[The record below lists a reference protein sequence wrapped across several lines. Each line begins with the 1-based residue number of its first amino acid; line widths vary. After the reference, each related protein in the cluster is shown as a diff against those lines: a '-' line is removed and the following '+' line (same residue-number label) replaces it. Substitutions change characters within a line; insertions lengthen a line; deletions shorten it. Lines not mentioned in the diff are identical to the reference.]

1 MNDKNSL
8 TVGVL
13 MGGMSS
19 ERPISIKSGNAV
31 ATALRNRGYRV
42 VEIDVDPNTPAK
54 LREHGIDV
62 AWLALHGAF
71 GEDGCVQ
78 GMLEVMRIP
87 YTGSSVRAS
96 AVAMDKIAT
105 KRLLRGTKI
114 NLPNDTV
121 WQKGEAPPVD
131 MRFPVVAKT
140 PNGGSTI
147 GIHLCETQDAL
158 NEALLDCGT
167 VESSVLIEQFVRGRE
182 ITVALLEGRALPV
195 VEIRPHEGFFDFSA
209 KYTQGQTEYLV
220 PAPIDP
226 VVAATAQEHAEI
238 AFRTTGLSGVA
249 RADFIVDEE
258 GTPWFLEINTIPGM
272 TETSLTPM
280 AAGAT
285 GIGFEDIVEISLKSA
300 QLHNKVSE
308 NTGNNLGLSGADTQ
322 PLVGNGN

>member
-1 MNDKNSL
+1 MNNKKSL

-19 ERPISIKSGNAV
+19 ERPISIKSGKAV
-31 ATALRNRGYRV
+31 AAALRSRGYQV
-42 VEIDVDPNTPAK
+42 VEIDVDPNTPAR
-54 LREHGIDV
+54 LREHQVDI

-78 GMLEVMRIP
+78 GMLEIMRIP

-114 NLPNDTV
+114 NLPEDTV
-121 WQKGEAPPVD
+121 WQHGDPPPTGLT
-131 MRFPVVAKT
+131 FPVVAKT

-147 GIHLCETQDAL
+147 GIHLCKTPEDLHNAL
-158 NEALLDCGT
+158 TDCGQF
-167 VESSVLIEQFVRGRE
+167 ESAVLIEQFISGRE
-182 ITVALLEGRALPV
+182 ITVALLDGRAMPV
-195 VEIRPHEGFFDFSA
+195 VEIRPTEGFFDFNA

-226 VVAATAQEHAEI
+226 VIAATAQEHAEI

-249 RADFIVDEE
+249 RADFIVDDQ

-285 GIGFEDIVEISLKSA
+285 GISFGDIVEISLKGA
-300 QLHNKVSE
+300 QLHNQLPEKTIPNGQDSDSK
-308 NTGNNLGLSGADTQ
+308 NPA
-322 PLVGNGN
+322 LVGN

>member
-1 MNDKNSL
+1 MRS
-8 TVGVL
+8 
-13 MGGMSS
+13 
-19 ERPISIKSGNAV
+19 
-31 ATALRNRGYRV
+31 RGYQV
-42 VEIDVDPNTPAK
+42 VEIDVDQDTPAK

-62 AWLALHGAF
+62 AWLALHGSF

-105 KRLLRGTKI
+105 KRLLRGTKV
-114 NLPNDTV
+114 NLPDDTV
-121 WQKGEAPPVD
+121 WQKGDPTPTEVH
-131 MRFPVVAKT
+131 FPVVAKT

-147 GIHLCETQDAL
+147 GIHMCQTPAAL
-158 NEALLDCGT
+158 NTALLDCGSF
-167 VESSVLIEQFVRGRE
+167 ESSVLIEQFIRGRE
-182 ITVALLEGRALPV
+182 ITVALLDGRALPV
-195 VEIRPHEGFFDFSA
+195 VEIRPHEGFFDFRA

-238 AFRTTGLSGVA
+238 VFRTTGLSGVA
-249 RADFIVDEE
+249 RADFIVDEQ

-285 GIGFEDIVEISLKSA
+285 GIGFEDIVEMSLKSA
-300 QLHNKVSE
+300 KLHNIISK
-308 NTGNNLGLSGADTQ
+308 NDANNLGSAGTDDKA
-322 PLVGNGN
+322 LVGNGN